1 MILVSKST
9 VAVLGKDGHNGRRR
23 SFYLGAIGAQ
33 KTVNR
38 LPRQEDSN

>member
-1 MILVSKST
+1 MILVSKS

-23 SFYLGAIGAQ
+23 SLYLGAIGAQ